1 MDRLLSDM
9 SRVDHAYALGCIAA
23 GGRVQGDELEVRLRG
38 RGGAFLR
45 LLRAARGAEA
55 SPRVLREDGVTRV
68 RVPLS
73 PLLRSYV
80 PSAPGPKVEL
90 SFPVLARELSLA
102 FCRGMFDV
110 AGVISHPD
118 GEELVVRMMRQSAEL
133 EAGFLQCLGV
143 APSQVDGVALEWA
156 SAAALDVLGFLYD
169 GLALGQRGQD
179 GRAPTGAF
187 PARKKHLKRYW
198 AWCRKV
204 DHFAATEFLAP
215 SVFIQRVHPDA
226 ILPSKGRVS
235 DSGYDLTVV
244 HKVKSFGPTVLYGTG
259 ISLEPPQGWYFD
271 VVARSSIIK
280 LGYMISNSIGVIDRA
295 YRGEIMVPLIKLD
308 PDAPELVLPARIA
321 QLIPRPIVHFPFVEA
336 TGLGSTHRG
345 AGGFGSTG

>member
-1 MDRLLSDM
+1 M
-9 SRVDHAYALGCIAA
+9 SRPDQAYALGCIAA
-23 GGRVQGDELEVRLRG
+23 GGRVRGEQLELRLPG
-38 RGGAFLR
+38 RGTVFLR
-45 LLRAARGAEA
+45 LLQAARGGDGE
-55 SPRVLREDGVTRV
+55 PRILREGGVTTV
-68 RVPLS
+68 RIPLS
-73 PLLRSYV
+73 SELRCHIR
-80 PSAPGPKVEL
+80 SASGAKVEL
-90 SFPVLARELSLA
+90 PFPNLERGLALA
-102 FCRGMFDV
+102 FCRGAFDV
-110 AGVISHPD
+110 ACVISHPD
-118 GEELVVRMMRQSAEL
+118 SEELTVRLLRQSQEMESGLLA
-133 EAGFLQCLGV
+133 CLGV
-143 APSQVDGVALEWA
+143 TPSQVDGIALEWVGP
-156 SAAALDVLGFLYD
+156 AALDVLGFLYD
-169 GLALGQRGQD
+169 G
-179 GRAPTGAF
+179 RASERENSKTKSPVGPW

-215 SVFIQRVHPDA
+215 NVYVQRVRPDA

-244 HKVKSFGPTVLYGTG
+244 HQVKSFGPTVLYGTG
-259 ISLEPPQGWYFD
+259 ISIEPPQGWYFD

-308 PDAPELVLPARIA
+308 PSAPDLALPARIA

-336 TGLGSTHRG
+336 TGLGTTHRG